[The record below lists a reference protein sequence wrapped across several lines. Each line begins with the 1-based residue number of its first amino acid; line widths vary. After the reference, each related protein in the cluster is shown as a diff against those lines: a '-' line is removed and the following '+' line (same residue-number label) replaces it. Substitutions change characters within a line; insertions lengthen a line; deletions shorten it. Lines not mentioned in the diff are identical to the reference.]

1 MQSAKP
7 PVNQPLELILLTHAT
22 EFDKKTNTGAL
33 VAPALAGFSH
43 ITVSRK
49 AWSRVAPDPTLSLPS
64 VTGGF
69 KLASAQAIEQVSELG
84 SKQEHAD
91 VTAKGSNGILWLLY
105 PSLQAVQLSADNECS
120 GDDLLKKL
128 QCAQSNGFTE
138 PSSAS
143 DSTQSALV
151 HRFILL
157 DATWQLAHKMYR
169 QSPYLQQLPSI
180 MLHSSQPSAYLL
192 RKNQRQQGWCTAESV
207 ALLLKAIGQHAASSQ
222 LSEAF
227 HLFNQRK

>member
-7 PVNQPLELILLTHAT
+7 PAIQSIEIILLTHAT
-22 EFDKKTNTGAL
+22 EFDKKTNTGTL
-33 VAPALAGFSH
+33 VATALAGFSH

-49 AWSRVAPDPTLSLPS
+49 AWSRVTPDPTLCLPS
-64 VTGGF
+64 VAKEF
-69 KLASAQAIEQVSELG
+69 EHASAQA
-84 SKQEHAD
+84 SKQETEFATAHAL
-91 VTAKGSNGILWLLY
+91 KGSLWLLY
-105 PSLQAVQLSADNECS
+105 PSPQAVQLSADREFS
-120 GDDLLKKL
+120 GDNLLQPL
-128 QCAQSNGFTE
+128 QCAQGDGLKE
-138 PSSAS
+138 PSSAIEP
-143 DSTQSALV
+143 TQPDLLQ
-151 HRFILL
+151 RFILL

-180 MLHSSQPSAYLL
+180 MLQSTQPSAYLL

-207 ALLLKAIGQHAASSQ
+207 ALLLKAIGQHTASSN